1 MACYTIARTASDWDY
16 YFLPQPIRRAI
27 RDELGR
33 EPKADAKEAISN
45 KFKTKGDAI
54 MREIQNTIS
63 AAKQDI
69 VTNTEPIEIT
79 TIQPS
84 ANDKFASII

>member
-1 MACYTIARTASDWDY
+1 
-16 YFLPQPIRRAI
+16 
-27 RDELGR
+27 
-33 EPKADAKEAISN
+33 
-45 KFKTKGDAI
+45 